1 MDEGKEWHGVPIRQS
16 SWEGERKRKRWEEEE
31 ETHNHSK
38 TKKS

>member
-31 ETHNHSK
+31 THNHSK